1 MAKKLDLTTMGGFTA
16 PPASPAPAAEAQPV
30 APGLHVIEV
39 PIDDVIPKKQPRKK
53 FDQAKLEKLAQVIKE
68 SQLNQPITVW
78 PKNDDG
84 KYVISMGERRWR
96 SCKIAGL
103 KTVPIIINEKIDAY
117 DQVTENTEREPLTTM
132 EIAEFILERIEEGDK
147 KSYIAKRLGIRAE
160 ALSQHL
166 AIATAPDFIQTLGN
180 ESEIG
185 ARTLY
190 EMVQAHKEFPSEV
203 ERFAA
208 DTQEITRA
216 GLARLVEGLRS
227 RRDAEAERE
236 AARNNQGQDVP
247 PQVETN
253 PLSTDSEPKHE
264 HDLDQDPEPGQKID
278 LEPGQQTDEQQENG
292 STAELKPEVEIQPE
306 TLPSSVVKLLIEGRE
321 ATLAA
326 SGMVSVVFADT
337 GEIRQV
343 DLSTAHIVGLEEL
356 KNEDS

>member
-16 PPASPAPAAEAQPV
+16 PPASPAPAAEAPPV

-96 SCKIAGL
+96 SCKLAGL
-103 KTVPIIINEKIDAY
+103 KTIPVIISEKIDAY

-147 KSYIAKRLGIRAE
+147 KNYIAKRLGIRAE

-216 GLARLVEGLRS
+216 GLARLVDGLRS

-236 AARNNQGQDVP
+236 AARNKQGPDVP

-253 PLSTDSEPKHE
+253 PLSTDPDPKH
-264 HDLDQDPEPGQKID
+264 DQDQDPESGQKKD
-278 LEPGQQTDEQQENG
+278 LEPGQQTDQEPENG
-292 STAELKPEVEIQPE
+292 STTEPKPEVEIQPE
-306 TLPSSVVKLLIEGRE
+306 TFPSSVVKLLIEGRE

-337 GEIRQV
+337 GEICQV
-343 DLSTAHIVGLEEL
+343 DLSTAQIVGLEEV